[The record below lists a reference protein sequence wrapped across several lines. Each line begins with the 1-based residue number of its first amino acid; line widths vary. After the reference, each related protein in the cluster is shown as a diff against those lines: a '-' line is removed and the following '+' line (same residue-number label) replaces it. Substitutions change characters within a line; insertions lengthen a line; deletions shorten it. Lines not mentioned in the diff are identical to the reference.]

1 MISIKSNSD
10 IKKMRVA
17 NKIISDMLK
26 YIEELIKPG
35 ISTKYLD
42 IKAQEFLKKNSV
54 VPNFLGYGGF
64 PGAICTSIDS
74 QVVHGIPS
82 DKIILEEGQ
91 IVSVDTGCIYQGF
104 HADAARTFAVGKIS
118 EEKQKLINVTRESFF
133 KGMEVL
139 KDGVHL
145 GDLGY
150 AIQSYVEKN
159 GFSVVR
165 DYVGHGIGTHLH
177 EDPQVPNYG
186 HPGRGIILKKNMT
199 IAVEPMVN
207 MGKKETRVFFDGWTV
222 LTVDGKP
229 SAHYE
234 NTVLITEDGVEIL
247 SLWGVKCK

>member
-35 ISTKYLD
+35 VSTKYLD

-54 VPNFLGYGGF
+54 APNFLGYGGF

-207 MGKKETRVFFDGWTV
+207 MGKKETKVFFDGWTV

-247 SLWGVKCK
+247 SL